1 MASICPANCQDTE
14 LLPQSTQCDL
24 QPRLRGI
31 ERFGIFT
38 CDSGLPDP
46 LTCVGLEALV
56 TDSKLS
62 FTNPL
67 AQIDAQDS
75 NFAEIVLSDC
85 LPSIEK
91 VTNRIIAFRD
101 AIKVDIPADSTTSP
115 ATAANPNYNWKWW
128 ADKRDIQLSVRYMI
142 IYCNGDV
149 VIPRD
154 EDGNYL
160 TASMRIDVKYEN
172 VGTAQAPMMM
182 EYLAI
187 QLNFRG
193 NPIDVA
199 YPPEENVDGTVFN
212 IDDCSLF

>member
-1 MASICPANCQDTE
+1 MASICPANCQDITVASNDE
-14 LLPQSTQCDL
+14 QCDL

-38 CDSGLPDP
+38 CDVDLPDP
-46 LTCVGLEALV
+46 LTCVGLQAIV
-56 TDSKLS
+56 TDGKLA

-67 AQIDAQDS
+67 AQVDAQDS

-85 LPSIEK
+85 IPAFEV

-101 AIKVDIPADSTTSP
+101 AIKVDIPAGTGTVPTDP
-115 ATAANPNYNWKWW
+115 NPNYNWKWW
-128 ADKRDIQLSVRYMI
+128 ADKRGKQLSMRYMI
-142 IYCNGDV
+142 IYCDGTV
-149 VIPRD
+149 VIPRGD
-154 EDGNYL
+154 DGAPL

-182 EYLAI
+182 EYLQV

-193 NPIDVA
+193 NPIDVGN
-199 YPPEENVDGTVFN
+199 PPEENTGGTVFN
-212 IDDCSLF
+212 IDSCNLF